1 MSAKK
6 KCRQYLVEY
15 LKFGFIASPLNVQLP
30 FCLMCEKTFS
40 NEAMKPSRLKDHL
53 SKIHSD
59 KLEKPLS
66 FFQALEAK
74 IEKRSTV
81 NSLFKKQTSGLDTGL
96 VASYKVSLL
105 IAKNNKHSIGETLIL
120 PALKE
125 IIDTMQG
132 EGTSNKVIKSISL
145 SNDTVSKKIDEMA
158 DDIENK
164 LINYLRENNFSL
176 QIDESTVSDNK
187 AILLAYVRFINE
199 CKEIVEKVL
208 FATSL
213 IIDTKGSSIF
223 QAVEE
228 YFTRKNVPLTNII
241 ACATDCAPSMTGRH
255 VGFIA
260 HLKKAVPGIICVHC
274 VIHRQHLAA
283 KYLSDVLHETLQ
295 FAIKAVNKIKVSSLN
310 DRMFREL
317 CHDNDEDFERLLLYI
332 AVRWLSKGKCLC
344 RFFALFDSIIE
355 FLDKIDPVLKDNLKR
370 KIEIGYL
377 TDIFEKMNE
386 VNLKLQGNKMNFIK
400 AKRIISSLIFKFDL
414 YRTNMNRQELS
425 QFPNLKSCSDANG
438 VIPEDKI
445 QIFSDHILQLEKDMN
460 SIFQDLLELQIC
472 NLILD
477 QFSFES
483 VKDLE
488 LHLQMELTILNTT
501 MRHNLFLSRSVTSL
515 SVSCLKTLIHNYGNK
530 LNCCFS
536 LSRQRI

>member
-1 MSAKK
+1 
-6 KCRQYLVEY
+6 
-15 LKFGFIASPLNVQLP
+15 
-30 FCLMCEKTFS
+30 
-40 NEAMKPSRLKDHL
+40 MKNHL

-59 KLEKPLS
+59 KLEKPLL
-66 FFQALEAK
+66 FFQALKAK
-74 IEKRSTV
+74 IKKRSTV
-81 NSLFKKQTSGLDTGL
+81 NSLFKKQTSDLDKEL

-105 IAKNNKHSIGETLIL
+105 IAKNSKPHSIGETLIL

-132 EGTSNKVIKSISL
+132 EGISNKMIKSIPL
-145 SNDTVSKKIDEMA
+145 SNDTVSKRIYEMA

-164 LINYLRENNFSL
+164 LINYLRENNFAL
-176 QIDESTVSDNK
+176 QIDESTVTDNK

-199 CKEIVEKVL
+199 RKEIVEELL

-213 IIDTKGSSIF
+213 ITDTKGSSIF

-241 ACATDCAPSMTGRH
+241 ACATDGAPSMTGRH
-255 VGFIA
+255 VGFID
-260 HLKKAVPGIICVHC
+260 HLKKAIPGVICVNC

-283 KYLSDVLHETLQ
+283 KNLSGVLHETLQ
-295 FAIKAVNKIKVSSLN
+295 FVIKAVNKIKASSLN

-317 CHDNDEDFERLLLYI
+317 CHDNDEDFERLLLHT

-355 FLDKIDPVLKDNLKR
+355 FLDKIDPVLKENLKQR

-400 AKRIISSLIFKFDL
+400 PKGIISSFIFKLDL
-414 YRTNMNRQELS
+414 YRTNINRQELI

-438 VIPEDKI
+438 LISECKI
-445 QIFSDHILQLEKDMN
+445 LIFTDHIMK
-460 SIFQDLLELQIC
+460 SRFQDLLELQIC
-472 NLILD
+472 NWILD
-477 QFSFES
+477 SFSFES
-483 VKDLE
+483 VEGLE
-488 LHLQMELTILNTT
+488 PRLQMEFIDLN
-501 MRHNLFLSRSVTSL
+501 LPAGALL
-515 SVSCLKTLIHNYGNK
+515 
-530 LNCCFS
+530 
-536 LSRQRI
+536 